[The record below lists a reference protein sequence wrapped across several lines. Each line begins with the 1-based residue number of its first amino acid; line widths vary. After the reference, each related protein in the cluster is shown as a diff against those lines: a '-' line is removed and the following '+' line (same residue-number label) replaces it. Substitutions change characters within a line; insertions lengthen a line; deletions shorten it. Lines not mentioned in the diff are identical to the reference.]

1 MEAFHKKQEHQ
12 LLTHLKPLDLY
23 MEMREEGGARLEN
36 IRLLTPGIH
45 PRFKCGDAEG
55 LGRSE
60 LVAFYRKYRTLKQ
73 FRVYVNYVGEIWD
86 FLFVKKGHLADR
98 SLGWIMRSCSP
109 EEIARAG
116 QEAKPAASKECS
128 SFAFEGNENKVL
140 EPCPTI
146 PEAFRAEER
155 AHLKALDR
163 IGMVKLELASVS
175 LSAHLESNGTFTY
188 DDGEV
193 GFSALNSFELLWHLN
208 QHKMGVPSDAK
219 HLLSGLESRLQIDPN
234 YALRCIFFR
243 PYEFKSL
250 AELIEEEFKDMPP
263 LIPVAPSYEALLG
276 RLAIREKDLEAEIQV
291 LEEVVRRQAH
301 IQTLVSRRD
310 ELKALVVE

>member
-1 MEAFHKKQEHQ
+1 
-12 LLTHLKPLDLY
+12 
-23 MEMREEGGARLEN
+23 
-36 IRLLTPGIH
+36 
-45 PRFKCGDAEG
+45 
-55 LGRSE
+55 
-60 LVAFYRKYRTLKQ
+60 VAFYRKYRPLKQ
-73 FRVYVNYVGEIWD
+73 YRVYVDYVGEIWD
-86 FLFVKKGHLADR
+86 LLFVKRGYLADR

-116 QEAKPAASKECS
+116 QEVEAEPEPVKRKTDPKKLDGP
-128 SFAFEGNENKVL
+128 SFAFKGNENKVV

-155 AHLKALDR
+155 ANLKALDR
-163 IGMVKLELASVS
+163 IGSVKLELASVS

-193 GFSALNSFELLWHLN
+193 GFSALNSFELLWHLH

-219 HLLSGLESRLQIDPN
+219 HLLWGLESRLQMDPN
-234 YALRCIFFR
+234 YALRRIFFR

-250 AELIEEEFKDMPP
+250 AELIEEVYKDMPP
-263 LIPVAPSYEALLG
+263 LVPVPVPVSPSYEALLG
-276 RLAIREKDLEAEIQV
+276 RLETREKDLEAEIQV

-301 IQTLVSRRD
+301 IQTLVSKRD
-310 ELKALVVE
+310 ELKALITE